1 MSGWAASRGHVPPP
15 RAGQRGIA
23 YVPRERRREGLM
35 LGRGIAPNVVLP
47 HLARLSRL
55 GGMWSRAGAE
65 RAEAEARGR
74 EVRLKY
80 DRLGRAWRRFRGG
93 TSRRW
98 FSPEPSAG
106 TPRLALLDE
115 PTRGVDVGA
124 RADIYGMI
132 RRLSSAGTSV
142 VMASSDLPELLG
154 MCDRIVILSGGGRR
168 GSWRPQGLS
177 PAQLLSMIYGDRAVE
192 AWHEYRFAVEAL
204 RHAHRLRADGD
215 LLRGEPARNL
225 SDRPQPSE
233 RVAADFDAGGGCLHD
248 DGGHVDGR
256 FRPVGGGTM
265 ASLAG
270 VVAATLFVAGWPVPW
285 AIAAALAVASLGGLL
300 NGFLV
305 SILGILPFVATL
317 GTMTVFG
324 GLAFVVSD
332 GRTIFGRDIPA
343 SFSGF
348 ARSGIELGDWRI
360 PALTLVALAV
370 LVVIWLVLEQTP
382 YGRRLYA
389 IGGNIEAARLAG
401 TRVKRLRLLAFTF
414 TGMGAAIA
422 GLMYA
427 SRVAS
432 ANPTQGDG
440 LMLDAIACVF
450 LGMTMSEE
458 GEPRVLGTLLGVL
471 LLGLLDNGL
480 TQMNVDSYIR
490 EVLVGTIIILAV
502 ASGSLGTLKSR

>member
-1 MSGWAASRGHVPPP
+1 MN
-15 RAGQRGIA
+15 IA
-23 YVPRERRREGLM
+23 LQLRRYGTLTGFALM
-35 LGRGIAPNVVLP
+35 VIFFAVNLP
-47 HLARLSRL
+47 ETFL
-55 GGMWSRAGAE
+55 
-65 RAEAEARGR
+65 
-74 EVRLKY
+74 
-80 DRLGRAWRRFRGG
+80 
-93 TSRRW
+93 
-98 FSPEPSAG
+98 
-106 TPRLALLDE
+106 TPRNLLNVTQQISMLAVVAF
-115 PTRGVDVGA
+115 T
-124 RADIYGMI
+124 M
-132 RRLSSAGTSV
+132 TV
-142 VMASSDLPELLG
+142 VM
-154 MCDRIVILSGGGRR
+154 
-168 GSWRPQGLS
+168 
-177 PAQLLSMIYGDRAVE
+177 SMG
-192 AWHEYRFAVEAL
+192 
-204 RHAHRLRADGD
+204 
-215 LLRGEPARNL
+215 
-225 SDRPQPSE
+225 
-233 RVAADFDAGGGCLHD
+233 DFDLS
-248 DGGHVDGR
+248 V
-256 FRPVGGGTM
+256 GTM

-285 AIAAALAVASLGGLL
+285 AIAAALGAGILGGLL

-324 GLAFVVSD
+324 GMAFVVSD

-348 ARSGIELGDWRI
+348 ARSGIEMGDWRI
-360 PALTLVALAV
+360 PALTLVALGV

-502 ASGSLGTLKSR
+502 ASGSLGTLRNR